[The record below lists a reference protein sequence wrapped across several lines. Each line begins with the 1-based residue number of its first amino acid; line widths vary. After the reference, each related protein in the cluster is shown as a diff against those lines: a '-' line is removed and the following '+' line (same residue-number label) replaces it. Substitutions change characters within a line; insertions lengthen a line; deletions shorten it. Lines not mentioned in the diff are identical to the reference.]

1 MRKHIKE
8 DIELVRERILEMAKE
23 AESNGNP
30 LTWFE
35 DLYSSSEGNEEMIPW
50 SNGEPNHL
58 LVEWLDSEP
67 PQGKALVVGCGL
79 GEDAAYLSELGWKV
93 TAFDIS
99 PTAIK
104 WASETYANLDIE
116 WRVEDLLN
124 LPMEWQRKWDLVVE
138 VHILQAIPEDVRV
151 LAAPILPDLL
161 APGGS
166 LVSVGR
172 VESSRLETPGPPW
185 PLSRD
190 FILSIGGNLDLTS
203 ISYPIEMVHGEE
215 VHRFIGS
222 WQRATSHHPDLP

>member
-8 DIELVRERILEMAKE
+8 DPELIRERILEMAKE

-58 LVEWLDSEP
+58 LVEWLDGEP
-67 PQGKALVVGCGL
+67 PQGRALVVGCGL

-116 WRVEDLLN
+116 WRVEDLLK
-124 LPMEWQRKWDLVVE
+124 LPTEWKQKWDLVVE
-138 VHILQAIPEDVRV
+138 VHILQAIPEEVRV
-151 LAAPILPDLL
+151 MAAPVLPSLL
-161 APGGS
+161 APGGR

-172 VESSRLETPGPPW
+172 VGNSGVKTTGPPW
-185 PLSRD
+185 PLSREV
-190 FILSIGGNLDLTS
+190 ISSIGGDLENTS
-203 ISYPIEMVHGEE
+203 LALPIELVNGEE
-215 VHRFIGS
+215 IHRYISS
-222 WQRATSHHPDLP
+222 WKK

>member
-8 DIELVRERILEMAKE
+8 DPELIRERILEMAKE

-58 LVEWLDSEP
+58 LVEWLDGEP
-67 PQGKALVVGCGL
+67 PQGRALVVGCGL

-99 PTAIK
+99 PTAVK

-116 WRVEDLLN
+116 WRVEDLLK
-124 LPMEWQRKWDLVVE
+124 LPTEWKRKWDLVVE
-138 VHILQAIPEDVRV
+138 VHILQAIPEEVRV
-151 LAAPILPDLL
+151 MAAPVLPSLL
-161 APGGS
+161 APGGR
-166 LVSVGR
+166 LVSIGR
-172 VESSRLETPGPPW
+172 VGNSGVKTTGPPW
-185 PLSRD
+185 PLSRE
-190 FILSIGGNLDLTS
+190 FISSIGGDLENTS
-203 ISYPIEMVHGEE
+203 LALPIELVNGEE
-215 VHRFIGS
+215 IHRYISS
-222 WQRATSHHPDLP
+222 WKK

>member
-8 DIELVRERILEMAKE
+8 DLELARERILEMAKE

-116 WRVEDLLN
+116 WRVEDLLK

-138 VHILQAIPEDVRV
+138 VHT
-151 LAAPILPDLL
+151 
-161 APGGS
+161 
-166 LVSVGR
+166 
-172 VESSRLETPGPPW
+172 SSKR
-185 PLSRD
+185 
-190 FILSIGGNLDLTS
+190 
-203 ISYPIEMVHGEE
+203 YPRM
-215 VHRFIGS
+215 
-222 WQRATSHHPDLP
+222 

>member
-1 MRKHIKE
+1 
-8 DIELVRERILEMAKE
+8 MAKE

-67 PQGKALVVGCGL
+67 PQGRALVVGCGL

-116 WRVEDLLN
+116 WRVEDPPEASN
-124 LPMEWQRKWDLVVE
+124 GVASANGTLVVE
-138 VHILQAIPEDVRV
+138 VHILQAIPEDKSHSC
-151 LAAPILPDLL
+151 AYSPSLL

-166 LVSVGR
+166 LVSVG
-172 VESSRLETPGPPW
+172 V
-185 PLSRD
+185 
-190 FILSIGGNLDLTS
+190 
-203 ISYPIEMVHGEE
+203 
-215 VHRFIGS
+215 
-222 WQRATSHHPDLP
+222 